1 MSRKNGP
8 GAGAA
13 IGLVATAALAAT
25 TLLIVGGQ
33 SHSSEQSKNPPAS
46 QSQSDQSDTQKSE
59 STAKVSLRDWT
70 AVSQASRASVVAIQV
85 QGNGGSGQGSGVVY
99 GTSGHIVTNHHVID
113 SARSG
118 GKIQVAAYDGRVFT
132 EVTIVGSDAHSDL
145 AVLKVA
151 DSSFDLKPMPLGD
164 SEAVKPGQPVMAIG
178 NPMGLSDTVTTG
190 IVSAVNRPVITRQRG
205 KESIF
210 GEAEVIRQVT
220 NAIQTDAAINPGNS
234 GGALVDAKGKLIGI
248 NSSIVSMPGADG
260 RSAGSIGLGF
270 AIPTAGVKRVAN
282 ALIDDGVVSRAFL
295 GVGLQSGTVT
305 DDGAKRM
312 AAIIAEVTPGSAA
325 DKGGI
330 KVGDGVVAI
339 DGEVV
344 RDSRGLM
351 AQIRERA
358 PQTEVTLTVVREGAQ
373 QKVTVTLGAKSNQSA

>member
-1 MSRKNGP
+1 MSRKKAP

-25 TLLIVGGQ
+25 TLLVVGGQ
-33 SHSSEQSKNPPAS
+33 SHSSEQSSTPSAS
-46 QSQSDQSDTQKSE
+46 QSQPGQANAETVG
-59 STAKVSLRDWT
+59 TAAKEVVRDWT
-70 AVSQASRASVVAIQV
+70 TVSKASRASVVAIQV
-85 QGNGGSGQGSGVVY
+85 KGMSGSGQGSGVVY
-99 GTSGHIVTNHHVID
+99 DTSGHIVTNHHVID

-118 GKIQVAAYDGRVFT
+118 GKIQVAAHDGRVFT
-132 EVTIVGSDAHSDL
+132 DVTIVGSDAHSDL
-145 AVLKVA
+145 AVLKIA

-205 KESIF
+205 KETIF
-210 GEAEVIRQVT
+210 GEAETIRQVT

-234 GGALVDAKGKLIGI
+234 GGALVDTNGKLIGI
-248 NSSIVSMPGADG
+248 NSSIVSMPGAG
-260 RSAGSIGLGF
+260 GGSAGSIGLGF
-270 AIPTAGVKRVAN
+270 AIPTAGVKRVAS
-282 ALIDDGVVSRAFL
+282 ALISNGVVSRAFL

-325 DKGGI
+325 EKGGM
-330 KVGDGVVAI
+330 KVGDGVIAV

-344 RDSRGLM
+344 RDARGLM

-358 PQTEVTLTVVREGAQ
+358 PQAEVTLTIVREGVQ
-373 QKVTVTLGAKSNQSA
+373 QKVTVTLGAKTNQAA